1 MTYRKKR
8 YILEGYC
15 HEKIILLSLRIIP
28 VKLIID
34 RKLVLQFADPNL
46 IDFAR
51 YASLSVRITSIYL
64 TPLLVRLV

>member
-34 RKLVLQFADPNL
+34 RKLVYN
-46 IDFAR
+46 
-51 YASLSVRITSIYL
+51 
-64 TPLLVRLV
+64 